1 MKENNYID
9 NIVFDKYS
17 DKLKFT
23 RYLVSVGI
31 LAIVLI
37 LLLSLFAKK
46 HTPIEL
52 NQKSQLVN
60 VAKNFDF
67 HQSLSQLRERVRLA
81 TNEAGS
87 KFGNLSAK
95 ESFNEVL
102 ERFSD
107 EDEAPG
113 AAGVNAVQTGE
124 ASGVANG
131 EASGENV
138 LAPGATSE
146 VKEAELDAKMLK
158 PNLTSNASQTQNA
171 SNAAALEINANSLP
185 PEVVPFSLQTQ
196 SAQTQSTNKAAAK
209 SETLGKTQAALTKP
223 NATKTANLQTKNVT
237 QASRATTQPKQTT
250 QKGEKATQTRA
261 ANEPLTPQVRA
272 GTYIQILSSDR
283 VNVKDPILTQVT
295 RLGFTPKPHKVK
307 VGRAIVV
314 KFLVGPYRSDTILG
328 MESLRNDLYEIRQ
341 KAAPDAFR
349 YEVGR

>member
-87 KFGNLSAK
+87 KFSNLSAK

-107 EDEAPG
+107 EDEADG
-113 AAGVNAVQTGE
+113 AMGVNATQTSE
-124 ASGVANG
+124 ANG
-131 EASGENV
+131 VTN
-138 LAPGATSE
+138 LT
-146 VKEAELDAKMLK
+146 LDTKMSK
-158 PNLTSNASQTQNA
+158 PNLTLNESQTQGA
-171 SNAAALEINANSLP
+171 SNTTALETNANSLP

-196 SAQTQSTNKAAAK
+196 NAQTQNANKTAAK
-209 SETLGKTQAALTKP
+209 SEELDKTQAVLTKP
-223 NATKTANLQTKNVT
+223 NATKTANLQTKNTT
-237 QASRATTQPKQTT
+237 QTSRATTQSKQTA
-250 QKGEKATQTRA
+250 KKDEKTAQTRA

-283 VNVKDPILTQVT
+283 VNVKDPILTQVA

-307 VGRAIVV
+307 IGRAVVV

>member
-113 AAGVNAVQTGE
+113 AAGVDAARTGE

-138 LAPGATSE
+138 LALDATSE
-146 VKEAELDAKMLK
+146 VKEAELDAKMSK
-158 PNLTSNASQTQNA
+158 PNLTSNASQTQNT
-171 SNAAALEINANSLP
+171 SNAVALETNANLLP

-196 SAQTQSTNKAAAK
+196 KAQTQNTNKAAAK
-209 SETLGKTQAALTKP
+209 SEELGKTQAALTKP
-223 NATKTANLQTKNVT
+223 NATKTANLQTKNAT

-250 QKGEKATQTRA
+250 QKGEKAAQTRA

>member
-107 EDEAPG
+107 EDEALG
-113 AAGVNAVQTGE
+113 AAGVDAART
-124 ASGVANG
+124 G

-138 LAPGATSE
+138 LAPDATSE
-146 VKEAELDAKMLK
+146 VKEAELDAKMSK
-158 PNLTSNASQTQNA
+158 PNLTSNASQTQNT
-171 SNAAALEINANSLP
+171 SNAVALETNANLLP
-185 PEVVPFSLQTQ
+185 PEVVPFSLQAQ
-196 SAQTQSTNKAAAK
+196 KAQTQNTNKAAAK
-209 SETLGKTQAALTKP
+209 SEELGKTQTALTKP
-223 NATKTANLQTKNVT
+223 NVTKTANLQTKNAT

-250 QKGEKATQTRA
+250 QKGEKAAQTRA

-295 RLGFTPKPHKVK
+295 RLGFTPKPHKIK

>member
-113 AAGVNAVQTGE
+113 AAGVDAARTGE

-138 LAPGATSE
+138 LALDATSE
-146 VKEAELDAKMLK
+146 VKEAELDAKMSK
-158 PNLTSNASQTQNA
+158 PNLTSNAV
-171 SNAAALEINANSLP
+171 ALETNANLLP
-185 PEVVPFSLQTQ
+185 PEVVPFNLQTQ
-196 SAQTQSTNKAAAK
+196 KAQTQNTNKTAAK
-209 SETLGKTQAALTKP
+209 SEELGKTQTALTKP
-223 NATKTANLQTKNVT
+223 NVTKTANLQTKNAT

-250 QKGEKATQTRA
+250 QKGEKAAQTRA